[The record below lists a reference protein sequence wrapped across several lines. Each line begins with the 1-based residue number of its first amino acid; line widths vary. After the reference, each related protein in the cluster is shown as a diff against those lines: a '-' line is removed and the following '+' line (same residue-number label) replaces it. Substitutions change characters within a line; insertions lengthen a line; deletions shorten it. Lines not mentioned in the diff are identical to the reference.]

1 MPSLTYK
8 IAEIV
13 VGPLGN
19 RRIYCLPAEKLAA
32 WLTKVQ
38 GRQRTAP
45 PAFVHKRHELREEIL
60 GGRPCYIISPKG
72 KTARTAGERA
82 VLFLHGGGYVEEAN
96 AVHWQAASKIVNDL
110 GLSLWF
116 PIYPL
121 LTAPGKNGEPAPAG
135 TTYKVEDITES
146 ALSVYEKMLARYPA
160 GNITFIGD
168 SAGAALS
175 LTLCHHIKALLTG
188 KAPRKEPPP
197 DQSSKNE
204 TVILRS
210 GDALSELPG
219 KLVLVSPAM
228 LTERDGAILAEM
240 KRLEKG
246 DVLIGMPFMDAM
258 ITLFNMDLSRDNY
271 YNAPLYGD
279 FKGFPETHI
288 FSGTAEIFY
297 PQVVP
302 FVERMKQAGVPGEF
316 YAGEKMMHVWP
327 YIPAAPECR
336 AALEQ
341 IVGIIGA

>member
-1 MPSLTYK
+1 MPSLIYK
-8 IAEIV
+8 FAETV

-19 RRIYCLPAEKLAA
+19 RQLYCLPPEKLAA

-45 PAFVHKRHELREEIL
+45 PAFVHTKHELREEIL
-60 GGRPCYIISPKG
+60 GGRPCYIIGPKG
-72 KTARTAGERA
+72 KTAPPAEERA
-82 VLFLHGGGYVEEAN
+82 ILFLHGGGYIEEAN
-96 AVHWQAASKIVNDL
+96 PVHWQAASKIAHDL
-110 GLSLWF
+110 GISLWF

-121 LTAPGKNGEPAPAG
+121 LTAPGKNGEAVPAG
-135 TTYKVEDITES
+135 TCCQVKDIAAS

-160 GNITFIGD
+160 GNITIIGD

-175 LTLCHHIKALLTG
+175 LTLCHHINALPAG
-188 KAPRKEPPP
+188 KAP
-197 DQSSKNE
+197 
-204 TVILRS
+204 
-210 GDALSELPG
+210 ELPG

-228 LTERDGAILAEM
+228 ITERDPAILAEM

-246 DVLIGMPFMDAM
+246 DVLIGMPFMDSM
-258 ITLFNMDLSRDNY
+258 ITVFNMDLSRDNY
-271 YNAPLYGD
+271 YNAPLYGN
-279 FKGFPETHI
+279 FKGFPETHV

-302 FVERMKQAGVPGEF
+302 FVERMKQAGVRVEFYPGE
-316 YAGEKMMHVWP
+316 GMMHVWP

-341 IVGIIGA
+341 IVGIIGAYRG

>member
-1 MPSLTYK
+1 MLSLTYK
-8 IAEIV
+8 IAEIIA
-13 VGPLGN
+13 GPLGN

-32 WLTKVQ
+32 WLTSAQ
-38 GRQRTAP
+38 GRQRTTP
-45 PAFVHKRHELREEIL
+45 PAFVHRKHELREEIL

-72 KTARTAGERA
+72 KTARTAEERA

-96 AVHWQAASKIVNDL
+96 AVHWQAASQIVNDL

-135 TTYKVEDITES
+135 TTYKVEDIVES
-146 ALSVYEKMLARYPA
+146 VLSVYEKMLARYPA
-160 GNITFIGD
+160 GNITVIGD

-175 LTLCHHIKALLTG
+175 LTLCHHIKAR
-188 KAPRKEPPP
+188 RKELSP
-197 DQSSKNE
+197 DQSTTE
-204 TVILRS
+204 PVIPRS
-210 GDALSELPG
+210 GDALSGLPG

-246 DVLIGMPFMDAM
+246 DALIGMPFMDAM

-279 FKGFPETHI
+279 FKGFPETHV

-297 PQVVP
+297 PQIVP
-302 FVERMKQAGVPGEF
+302 FVERMKQAGVRVAF

-336 AALEQ
+336 AALKQ